1 MHGAKRFRPWAVE
14 GLDDHHPAAATR
26 AGARVWS
33 QTRLVMILA
42 GISVRL
48 RRHSLEKLA
57 AEPEPIGPVTVCE
70 QAIVPDALKAAWEC
84 VQQEPAHELAGIQ
97 RHHLRLSALA

>member
-1 MHGAKRFRPWAVE
+1 MHGARRFRPLAVE

-42 GISVRL
+42 GIHVRL

-57 AEPEPIGPVTVCE
+57 AEPGSNGPVTVCE
-70 QAIVPDALKAAWEC
+70 QAIVPDALKATRQRM
-84 VQQEPAHELAGIQ
+84 QQEAAHELASLQGH
-97 RHHLRLSALA
+97 RLRLS